1 MELSCKRCGSIS
13 YVKNGIV
20 RGLQRYR
27 CQSCGCNFTAT
38 PKRGCSQATK
48 ALAILLYSLG
58 KASFRWLGK
67 LLGVSDV
74 SVYRWVRQAAE
85 ELPEPQV
92 REEIREMELDE
103 LWHFLQAKKT
113 SVGFGKPLI
122 VSHGV
127 VSPGKWVAVI
137 VLPLGDSGNGLPT
150 PDALTTPMIGPS
162 IPR

>member
-1 MELSCKRCGSIS
+1 MEPSCKRCGSIAF
-13 YVKNGIV
+13 VKNGIV

-27 CQSCGCNFTAT
+27 CRDCGYNFTAS
-38 PKRGCSQATK
+38 PKRGRSPATK
-48 ALAILLYSLG
+48 ALAVLLYSLG

-67 LLGVSDV
+67 LLSVSDV

-113 SVGFGKPLI
+113 SVGFGRPMI
-122 VSHGV
+122 VTHGV

-137 VLPLGDSGNGLPT
+137 VLPLGDSGSVSPI

-162 IPR
+162 IPM

>member
-1 MELSCKRCGSIS
+1 MEPSCKRCGSIAF
-13 YVKNGIV
+13 VKNGIV

-27 CQSCGCNFTAT
+27 CQNCGYNFTAS
-38 PKRGCSQATK
+38 PKRGRSQATK
-48 ALAILLYSLG
+48 ALAVLLYSLG

-113 SVGFGKPLI
+113 SVGFGKPMI
-122 VSHGV
+122 VANGV
-127 VSPGKWVAVI
+127 VSPGWWVAVI
-137 VLPLGDSGNGLPT
+137 MLPLADSGNASLVPNV
-150 PDALTTPMIGPS
+150 PITPMNTPFTS
-162 IPR
+162 T

>member
-1 MELSCKRCGSIS
+1 VEPSCKKCGSLS
-13 YVKNGIV
+13 FVKNGMV

-27 CQSCGCNFTAT
+27 CQKCGCNFTAT
-38 PKRGCSQATK
+38 PKRGRSQATK
-48 ALAILLYSLG
+48 ALAVLLYSLG

-85 ELPEPQV
+85 ALPEPQV

-113 SVGFGKPLI
+113 SVGFGKPML
-122 VSHGV
+122 VTHGV
-127 VSPGKWVAVI
+127 VSPGWWVAVI
-137 VLPLGDSGNGLPT
+137 MLPLGDAGNVAPNL
-150 PDALTTPMIGPS
+150 DALTTPMIGES

>member
-1 MELSCKRCGSIS
+1 MEPSCKRCGSIS
-13 YVKNGIV
+13 FVKNGIV

-27 CQSCGCNFTAT
+27 CQNCGYNFTAS
-38 PKRGCSQATK
+38 PKRGRSQATK
-48 ALAILLYSLG
+48 ALAVLLYSLG
-58 KASFRWLGK
+58 KSSFRWLGK

-85 ELPEPQV
+85 ELPEQQF

-113 SVGFGKPLI
+113 SVGFGKPMI
-122 VSHGV
+122 VTHGV

-137 VLPLGDSGNGLPT
+137 VLPLGDSGNVLPT

-162 IPR
+162 IPM

>member
-1 MELSCKRCGSIS
+1 MEPSCKRCGSIS
-13 YVKNGIV
+13 FVKNGIV

-27 CQSCGCNFTAT
+27 CQNCGYNFTAS
-38 PKRGCSQATK
+38 PKRGRSQATK
-48 ALAILLYSLG
+48 ALAVLLYSLG

-113 SVGFGKPLI
+113 SVGFGKPMI
-122 VSHGV
+122 VTHGV

-137 VLPLGDSGNGLPT
+137 VLPLGDSGNVLPT